1 MAGLLS
7 TLQSTAHSISTLDR
21 QINTSQNNVQNANTP
36 GYVRQRMDIAA
47 LPFDATPGLP
57 GGVTSIGV
65 ASSRDH
71 FADQSVRGRISDNQ
85 SQQAQSS
92 FLQTL
97 QQVFPPDATKGL
109 AGAMNKLWDSFS
121 AWSANPNGTAQRT
134 AVIGAAQAL
143 AAQFKTTSGQVKDV
157 RQMTDRQIGD
167 NIQAVNQLAA
177 KIAGLNKNILKN
189 GKDAGTD
196 ANLNAAL
203 EDLSALANVSVLHK
217 EDGTVTVL
225 LGGQTPLVQGDKSTT
240 LSSES
245 VALPND
251 APPGIRILA
260 EDGTDITGQISSGIL
275 GGLLTLRQGALASLE
290 GDGTQTGQLN
300 EMAVA
305 MATRINELLTSGFS
319 TLDPAPVAGKALF
332 SFASVGSAAGTF
344 TVTAGFA
351 AGDLAAIQGG
361 NPPVMN
367 GIAMQLA
374 GLPNSSNAADQI
386 NGKSYPDF
394 FAAVTTR
401 IGNLTADAADGVT
414 TTEDALLQ
422 ARNIRQEISGVS
434 LDEEAAAMVQFQR
447 SYQANARMIQAV
459 SEMTST
465 LIEMIR

>member
-65 ASSRDH
+65 ASSRDF

-92 FLQTL
+92 LLQTL
-97 QQVFPPDATKGL
+97 QQIFPPDGTKGL
-109 AGAMNKLWDSFS
+109 AGAMNKLWESFS
-121 AWSANPNGTAQRT
+121 AWSANPGGTAQWT

-143 AAQFKTTSGQVKDV
+143 AAQFQTASGQVKDL

-167 NIQAVNQLAA
+167 NVQAVNQLAA

-189 GKDAGTD
+189 GPDAGTD

-203 EDLSALANVSVLHK
+203 EDLSGLADVSVLHK

-225 LGGQTPLVQGDKSTT
+225 LGGQTPLVQGDTATT
-240 LSSES
+240 LSTQS
-245 VALPND
+245 VAQPND
-251 APPGIRILA
+251 APPGIRVMA
-260 EDGTDITGQISSGIL
+260 QDGTDITGQISAGKL
-275 GGLLTLRQGALASLE
+275 GGLLALRQGALAMLE
-290 GDGTQTGQLN
+290 GDGTQSGQLN
-300 EMAVA
+300 ELAAA

-332 SFASVGSAAGTF
+332 SFASVGSAAGTL
-344 TVTAGFA
+344 TVAAGFTTT
-351 AGDLAAIQGG
+351 DLAAIQGG
-361 NPPVMN
+361 NPPTMN
-367 GIAMQLA
+367 GIALQLA
-374 GLPNSSNAADQI
+374 GLRDSSNAADQV
-386 NGKSYPDF
+386 NGKTFPDF
-394 FAAVTTR
+394 FAAVTTKV
-401 IGNLTADAADGVT
+401 GKMTADAADGVT
-414 TTEDALLQ
+414 TSEDALVQ
-422 ARNIRQEISGVS
+422 AQNIRQSISGVS
-434 LDEEAAAMVQFQR
+434 LDEEAAAMVQLQR

-465 LIEMIR
+465 LIDMVR